1 MLGFQ
6 LLAYLETASL
16 GTFFFCKGRKR
27 ICGFLFTVNFVSF
40 APALWHDPLPT
51 NVQLAF
57 QLVRPIFRV
66 NN

>member
-16 GTFFFCKGRKR
+16 GDFFCKGRKR

-40 APALWHDPLPT
+40 APAL
-51 NVQLAF
+51 LA
-57 QLVRPIFRV
+57 
-66 NN
+66 